1 MLMIALVHYITCL
14 FDLKNAK
21 CGSKGVFFCL
31 MKAWFQ
37 VSELW
42 FSPLEWQKMN
52 FEAQIV
58 QACLLFYVGSF
69 ENKH

>member
-1 MLMIALVHYITCL
+1 MWQQGGY
-14 FDLKNAK
+14 
-21 CGSKGVFFCL
+21 FFCL